1 MSDPFAALSRRQFVQ
16 GLAASGVA
24 ATFGFAPRVLRAESL
39 FDLVIGTAPVNV
51 TGRVREAVLINGTLP
66 GPLLTWQEGVPVRI
80 RVRNELAEATSIHW
94 HGILLPYEMDGVPG
108 LSFPGIAPG
117 ETFEYRFTPKQ
128 SGTYWYHSHSGLQEQ
143 LGHYAPLVV
152 LPRKPDPDATP
163 REHVIVLSDWTDEGP
178 ERVLAKLKKRSDY
191 YNYRQPTLGDFFRD
205 ARQQGLSAA
214 VAERRA
220 WGEMRMNRS
229 DLADV
234 TAATY
239 TYLVN
244 GQSPAA
250 NWTGLTTPG
259 ERLRLR
265 FVNAAAMTIFDVRI
279 PGLELTVVAA
289 DGQPVEPVRVE
300 EFRIGPAETYDVVVT
315 PEDRAY
321 TLFAQSIDRSG
332 HARGTLAPRAGMTA
346 DVPAMDAPV
355 LLSLADMGHGDH
367 GGHGGTG
374 DHSGHG
380 AHGGAGEHAGH
391 EGHAMP
397 ATAVPGIA
405 VLPDGPRHAPAESG
419 PGVDMVA
426 DAPVMRLD
434 DPGVGLRDNGRR
446 VLTYAA
452 LRSRF
457 PDPDGRE
464 PTRTIELHLTG
475 HMARYQWSFNGVRSS
490 DAAPIGLVYGE
501 RVRFVV
507 VNDTMMEHPLHLHG
521 LWSDLEDEQGRFL
534 VRKHTLSVKPGQFL
548 SFRVSADALG
558 RWAMHCHLLMHMETG
573 MFREVR
579 VTEEGG
585 RG

>member
-24 ATFGFAPRVLRAESL
+24 VTFGFAPRVLRAESL

-152 LPRKPDPDATP
+152 LPREPDPDAAP
-163 REHVIVLSDWTDEGP
+163 REHVIVLSDWTDERP

-300 EFRIGPAETYDVVVT
+300 EFRIGPA
-315 PEDRAY
+315 
-321 TLFAQSIDRSG
+321 
-332 HARGTLAPRAGMTA
+332 
-346 DVPAMDAPV
+346 
-355 LLSLADMGHGDH
+355 
-367 GGHGGTG
+367 
-374 DHSGHG
+374 
-380 AHGGAGEHAGH
+380 
-391 EGHAMP
+391 
-397 ATAVPGIA
+397 GI
-405 VLPDGPRHAPAESG
+405 
-419 PGVDMVA
+419 
-426 DAPVMRLD
+426 
-434 DPGVGLRDNGRR
+434 
-446 VLTYAA
+446 
-452 LRSRF
+452 
-457 PDPDGRE
+457 
-464 PTRTIELHLTG
+464 
-475 HMARYQWSFNGVRSS
+475 
-490 DAAPIGLVYGE
+490 
-501 RVRFVV
+501 
-507 VNDTMMEHPLHLHG
+507 
-521 LWSDLEDEQGRFL
+521 
-534 VRKHTLSVKPGQFL
+534 
-548 SFRVSADALG
+548 
-558 RWAMHCHLLMHMETG
+558 
-573 MFREVR
+573 
-579 VTEEGG
+579 
-585 RG
+585 